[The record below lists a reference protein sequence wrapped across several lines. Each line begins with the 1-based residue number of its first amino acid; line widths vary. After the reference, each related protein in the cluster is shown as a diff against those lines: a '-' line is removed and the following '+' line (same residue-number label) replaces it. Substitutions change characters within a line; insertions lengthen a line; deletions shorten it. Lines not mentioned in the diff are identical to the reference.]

1 LASGDYVLVR
11 VTDTGAGMDAET
23 LARACE
29 PFFTTKGSGK
39 GSGLGLSMVRDMAI
53 QSGGDLRVSSEP
65 DHGTTVTVYLP
76 RAVSAPPEMAPQSV
90 KEIQRGR
97 EAVVLLV
104 DDDDLVR
111 TGASAVLEALGHRV
125 LDAESGAKALAIL
138 RGGATVDVLVTD
150 YAMPGMS
157 GAALIGEVRRMVP
170 DLPVLVMTGLE
181 RPEGVARASCIQKPF
196 QALELAAR
204 LAALI
209 PEEAPKVAVSYGA
222 QTESV

>member
-1 LASGDYVLVR
+1 
-11 VTDTGAGMDAET
+11 
-23 LARACE
+23 
-29 PFFTTKGSGK
+29 
-39 GSGLGLSMVRDMAI
+39 
-53 QSGGDLRVSSEP
+53 
-65 DHGTTVTVYLP
+65 
-76 RAVSAPPEMAPQSV
+76 MAPQSV

-181 RPEGVARASCIQKPF
+181 RPEGITRASCIQKPF

-209 PEEAPKVAVSYGA
+209 PEEAPEVAVSYGA